1 MPGSCF
7 RPFRTSRGAELNFN
21 SSKWDRQKLSLILWR
36 DVFGMTNSAD
46 AVLSLYPPLFKVRT
60 NYEARTVL
68 KFFRSFCHPGDLKL
82 IFSDTGCQ
90 LPT

>member
-21 SSKWDRQKLSLILWR
+21 SSKWDRPKLSLILSR
-36 DVFGMTNSAD
+36 YVFGMANSPD
-46 AVLSLYPPLFKVRT
+46 AVLSLYPPLFKVRK

-68 KFFRSFCHPGDLKL
+68 KFFRPFCDHGDLKSIL
-82 IFSDTGCQ
+82 SDQYYRG
-90 LPT
+90 